1 VRIRKAVGKV
11 RWEGRYS
18 ALTEDNKIVPTTEVI
33 RKLKRGTVIE
43 KASSFKAAEI
53 TQVLKQFGA
62 LNDDNR
68 AVMNWEQFVPL
79 EQRRVIMEA
88 LQVLPVSGYV
98 KMGGG
103 EHEER
108 A

>member
-1 VRIRKAVGKV
+1 MRIRKEIEKA
-11 RWEGRYS
+11 RWIGRYS
-18 ALTEDNKIVPTTEVI
+18 ALTEDNRIVPTTEVI

-43 KASSFKAAEI
+43 RASPFRAEEV
-53 TQVLKQFGA
+53 TKVLKRFGA
-62 LNDDNR
+62 LSDDNR
-68 AVMNWEQFVPL
+68 AVMNWERFVPA

-98 KMGGG
+98 KMGGD
-103 EHEER
+103 E